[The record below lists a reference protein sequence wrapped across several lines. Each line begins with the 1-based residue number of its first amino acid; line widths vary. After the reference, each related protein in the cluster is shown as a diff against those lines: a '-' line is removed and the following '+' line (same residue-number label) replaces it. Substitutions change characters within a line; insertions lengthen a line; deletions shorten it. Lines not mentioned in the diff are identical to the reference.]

1 MVGSGLCLNLSLTT
15 NMGTV
20 AHSFSPFYL
29 PQPTIILQSHFLM
42 QTLKFANYVVSGRL
56 SGNAFQSFAKRN
68 LGEFGIKWRYGVE
81 LCTQIVVE
89 FFCIEA
95 WATLNAL
102 QTVFIHKDMILNSG
116 IACSMHKAASYFKKW
131 NREIL

>member
-56 SGNAFQSFAKRN
+56 SGNAFQSFAKWN
-68 LGEFGIKWRYGVE
+68 LGEFGIK
-81 LCTQIVVE
+81 
-89 FFCIEA
+89 
-95 WATLNAL
+95 
-102 QTVFIHKDMILNSG
+102 
-116 IACSMHKAASYFKKW
+116 
-131 NREIL
+131 